1 MKVQHRFPVGHEAAV
16 LWVHTTSKYSH
27 KNFVLIFQVLNNGYE
42 HVDVFRVILEFNVDI
57 LVVISKGVQTLT
69 LVTTNELVMDVD
81 LMHTTICMHENLPAA
96 TTTLSGH
103 LSAEVMNE
111 VKNVMMLSL
120 LMDLRWFSEA
130 SLW

>member
-1 MKVQHRFPVGHEAAV
+1 
-16 LWVHTTSKYSH
+16 
-27 KNFVLIFQVLNNGYE
+27 
-42 HVDVFRVILEFNVDI
+42 VILEFNVDI

-69 LVTTNELVMDVD
+69 WVTTNELVMDVD
-81 LMHTTICMHENLPAA
+81 LMHTAICMDESLPAA

-130 SLW
+130 SLWWYDD